1 MDLCDIQQIKALLSR
16 HGFHFSKS
24 MGQNFLVEDW
34 VPRDIAEASGASPSC
49 GVLEVGPGIGP
60 LTQELSRRAGRVVSV
75 ELDRSLLPILSETMA
90 GRENVEIVPGDIL
103 KTDLAALTAEKFPG
117 LTPLA
122 CANLPYNIT
131 SPAIT
136 AGGGLRRHHRHDSA
150 RGGPAYLRPAWD
162 TGLRGLL
169 RLLPVPHRPGAA
181 LRGPPLLLYPR
192 TQGDLR
198 RPADDAPAR
207 PGRGG

>member
-75 ELDRSLLPILSETMA
+75 ELDRSLPPHPVRDH
-90 GRENVEIVPGDIL
+90 GRPGKCGDR
-103 KTDLAALTAEKFPG
+103 
-117 LTPLA
+117 
-122 CANLPYNIT
+122 
-131 SPAIT
+131 S
-136 AGGGLRRHHRHDSA
+136 RRHPED
-150 RGGPAYLRPAWD
+150 
-162 TGLRGLL
+162 
-169 RLLPVPHRPGAA
+169 
-181 LRGPPLLLYPR
+181 
-192 TQGDLR
+192 
-198 RPADDAPAR
+198 
-207 PGRGG
+207 

>member
-136 AGGGLRRHHRHDSA
+136 ALRQAGHGGL
-150 RGGPAYLRPAWD
+150 W
-162 TGLRGLL
+162 GLL

-181 LRGPPLLLYPR
+181 LRGPPFLLYPR

>member
-75 ELDRSLLPILSETMA
+75 ELDGPSSPSCQRPWPAGKMWRSFQET
-90 GRENVEIVPGDIL
+90 
-103 KTDLAALTAEKFPG
+103 
-117 LTPLA
+117 
-122 CANLPYNIT
+122 
-131 SPAIT
+131 S
-136 AGGGLRRHHRHDSA
+136 
-150 RGGPAYLRPAWD
+150 
-162 TGLRGLL
+162 
-169 RLLPVPHRPGAA
+169 
-181 LRGPPLLLYPR
+181 
-192 TQGDLR
+192 
-198 RPADDAPAR
+198 
-207 PGRGG
+207 

>member
-75 ELDRSLLPILSETMA
+75 ELVPPPHPVRDHGRPGKCGDRS
-90 GRENVEIVPGDIL
+90 
-103 KTDLAALTAEKFPG
+103 
-117 LTPLA
+117 
-122 CANLPYNIT
+122 
-131 SPAIT
+131 
-136 AGGGLRRHHRHDSA
+136 RRHPED
-150 RGGPAYLRPAWD
+150 
-162 TGLRGLL
+162 
-169 RLLPVPHRPGAA
+169 
-181 LRGPPLLLYPR
+181 
-192 TQGDLR
+192 
-198 RPADDAPAR
+198 
-207 PGRGG
+207 